1 MSNDNGRFFLF
12 LVLQRKHF
20 EIADFRLIDIFENKT
35 AAFSRAEEMR
45 NKGIDTALIPFIPD
59 GSVESLSNSEVETL
73 FHMFYGIGAKP
84 YCGDSRDIVSILRY
98 IE

>member
-1 MSNDNGRFFLF
+1 MSNDNYRFFLF

-20 EIADFRLIDIFENKT
+20 EIADFWLIGVFEDKT
-35 AAFSRAEEMR
+35 VAFSRAEEIR
-45 NKGIDTALIPFIPD
+45 KKGIDTALIPLIPD
-59 GSVESLSNSEVETL
+59 GSAESLSDSEVETL

-84 YCGDSRDIVSILRY
+84 YCGDSSDIVSILRY

>member
-1 MSNDNGRFFLF
+1 MSNDNCRFFLF

-20 EIADFRLIDIFENKT
+20 EIANFRLVDVFENKT

-45 NKGIDTALIPFIPD
+45 NKGIDTALIPLIPD
-59 GSVESLSNSEVETL
+59 GSVESLSDSEVETL
-73 FHMFYGIGAKP
+73 CHMFYGIDAKP
-84 YCGDSRDIVSILRY
+84 YCGDSGDIVSILRH

>member
-1 MSNDNGRFFLF
+1 MSNDNCRFFLF

-20 EIADFRLIDIFENKT
+20 EIADFRLIDVFEDKT
-35 AAFSRAEEMR
+35 VAFSRAEEIR
-45 NKGIDTALIPFIPD
+45 KKGIYAALIPLIPD
-59 GSVESLSNSEVETL
+59 GSAESLSDSEVEIL

-84 YCGDSRDIVSILRY
+84 YCGDSSDIVSILQY